1 MTNKLLESF
10 LADKKIKK
18 ICESYYRQPSIEKKE
33 NIELLFQKHFNKIQ
47 ILSYFSKFLHFEAK
61 RFDQKTRANQKKE
74 NLILGEQSEMSQSKV
89 SSDEE
94 WIEDLIKPR
103 SYKNIELYFNK
114 EELFQ
119 SARTLTDRQKYVLY
133 YLYVEGLS
141 EKEISLRLQVTK
153 QNINNIKRT
162 ALSKLREKSKL

>member
-1 MTNKLLESF
+1 M
-10 LADKKIKK
+10 IKK
-18 ICESYYRQPSIEKKE
+18 PALIK
-33 NIELLFQKHFNKIQ
+33 
-47 ILSYFSKFLHFEAK
+47 
-61 RFDQKTRANQKKE
+61 KKE
-74 NLILGEQSEMSQSKV
+74 NLILGEQNEMSQSKV

-94 WIEDLIKPR
+94 WIEGLIKPR